1 MYVYVRTH
9 THTHTHT
16 HTYTHTSH
24 TACYKWYPCPGKKP
38 ANKLYWSSFWVRIR
52 DLKLNRPYWS
62 QITPNYRIAIIL
74 SPGIVTAFTSCHF
87 FSGAFYSIW
96 LLLQYHLLSPL
107 LSNKHLSLGFFTVPS
122 NSYMSQVLSSQSPT
136 SLCSPGSC
144 PSCALLVQDS
154 PRSEN
159 TVLTNLSRVES
170 WPTTTIFR

>member
-1 MYVYVRTH
+1 MYVYVRTQSH
-9 THTHTHT
+9 THTPTHPILLAT
-16 HTYTHTSH
+16 NDIHAQVKSLPINYTG
-24 TACYKWYPCPGKKP
+24 A
-38 ANKLYWSSFWVRIR
+38 AFELRIR
-52 DLKLNRPYWS
+52 DLKPNRPYWS

-136 SLCSPGSC
+136 SLGSPGSC
-144 PSCALLVQDS
+144 HSCALLVQDS
-154 PRSEN
+154 PQSEN

-170 WPTTTIFR
+170 WPTTTVFR